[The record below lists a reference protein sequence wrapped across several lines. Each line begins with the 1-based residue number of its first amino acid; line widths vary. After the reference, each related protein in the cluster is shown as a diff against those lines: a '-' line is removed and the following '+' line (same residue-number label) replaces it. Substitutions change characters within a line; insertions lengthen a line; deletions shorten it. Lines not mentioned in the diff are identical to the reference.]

1 MAPIFHNCRSVYTQD
16 KRSLNE
22 NSTLNLFTNT
32 YNTPGNLGIQ
42 WQEEWPVTHLH
53 GNVFNRF
60 MLCFKMY
67 WIVNFHFLL
76 LKMRKRNKRYFL
88 LTISKKSRFSPSETV
103 IAFVMHSYKQ
113 KCQSPR
119 KKVWSMVWKLESYS
133 EEGKKFGF
141 WELKEKGDLIPRG
154 KYFRKL
160 AYFHE

>member
-1 MAPIFHNCRSVYTQD
+1 MKTQHSTCLLIPIIHLAIWGYND
-16 KRSLNE
+16 KKNDLLPTFME
-22 NSTLNLFTNT
+22 MYSTD
-32 YNTPGNLGIQ
+32 
-42 WQEEWPVTHLH
+42 
-53 GNVFNRF
+53 
-60 MLCFKMY
+60 LCCVFKMY

-119 KKVWSMVWKLESYS
+119 KKVWSIVWKLESDS